1 MDTAKLLRSDRYLIQ
16 TIVETEKQRSNE
28 NVDSY
33 EVQRKVTEK
42 MVNDTTDDPKE
53 KFRKQLLAKVNALGL
68 DGQSGQVS
76 MKKDERKKPFKSKA
90 AQYEQSGRASR
101 EEEDNVVLKELLRD
115 VEKDKGKAHTR
126 TEVQ

>member
-1 MDTAKLLRSDRYLIQ
+1 
-16 TIVETEKQRSNE
+16 
-28 NVDSY
+28 
-33 EVQRKVTEK
+33 

-90 AQYEQSGRASR
+90 AQYE
-101 EEEDNVVLKELLRD
+101 
-115 VEKDKGKAHTR
+115 
-126 TEVQ
+126 